1 MTTESQKVSTG
12 RNVHAGGPVCQGC
25 LSHHHLLTEAIEMD
39 AGLLAVTRVDQHV
52 RLSGAK
58 PGQAWREKIILS
70 LGKSEV

>member
-1 MTTESQKVSTG
+1 M
-12 RNVHAGGPVCQGC
+12 CQGC

-58 PGQAWREKIILS
+58 PGQAWREKIILG